1 MTATHQHPAQE
12 QPTQAPP
19 VHRGWW
25 RRNWKRLVL
34 GLFLVV
40 ILAGGGAYYYVFGRM
55 MLSEPFKLAWEEV
68 KQSKKVRSELG
79 EPIHGGWT
87 PHGIIDWNSNIPE
100 ADMNFAISGPAG
112 TADVSAK
119 ARRIDG
125 VWGFARLEVDV
136 REPDGNVRKRIDVAE
151 EINLAKPPD
160 VQQFDPTKQASKT
173 TPKIEEAPP
182 DLNIKIDVD
191 PPAGS
196 K

>member
-1 MTATHQHPAQE
+1 MAATQQQPAQ
-12 QPTQAPP
+12 APA
-19 VHRGWW
+19 VRRGWW

-34 GLFLVV
+34 GVFLTV
-40 ILAGGGAYYYVFGRM
+40 ILVGGGAYYYLFGRM
-55 MLSEPFKLAWEEV
+55 MLSEPFKLAWAEV
-68 KQSKKVRSELG
+68 RQSKKVQSELG
-79 EPIHGGWT
+79 EPIRGGWT
-87 PHGIIDWNSNIPE
+87 PHGMIDWNSNIPE
-100 ADMNFAISGPAG
+100 ADMNFVISGPTG

-125 VWGFARLEVDV
+125 VWGFARLEVGV
-136 REPDGNVRKRIDVAE
+136 REPDGSVRKRIDVAE

-160 VQQFDPTKQASKT
+160 VQKFDPTKQSSQTA
-173 TPKIEEAPP
+173 PKIEEAPP